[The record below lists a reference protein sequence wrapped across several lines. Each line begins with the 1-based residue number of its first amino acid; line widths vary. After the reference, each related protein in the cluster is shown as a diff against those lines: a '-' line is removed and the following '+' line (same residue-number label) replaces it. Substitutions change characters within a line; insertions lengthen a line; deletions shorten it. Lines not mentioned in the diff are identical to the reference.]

1 MTEYDVCII
10 GGGAASLAAAASFDK
25 RIKACILEKN
35 EIPGRKI
42 MATGGGRC
50 NITNAACKNKDLTLD
65 FFESLGM
72 ICFSD
77 DEGRY
82 YPYSNHASD
91 VVKIL
96 LDASG
101 SADTG
106 STRDHH
112 ICGSRENRERK
123 RLIFRHIQRHE
134 KRQTLHDKS
143 IKCAHSIRR
152 QGCAAVR
159 HDRRWVFPRKI
170 PGAPHIT
177 RFSDTHRRGVRRY
190 ERCKRSAAKGRAGLY
205 RNGELLHEESGEIQ
219 FTADGLSGICIF
231 NLTPYIKSSG
241 GESFAEA
248 LKQFEIRLDLA
259 PDIPADKLAGRES
272 SFGILTEKLAER
284 VGPDKIKDWRLPVLA
299 VKGWKNAQCT
309 AGGVVT
315 DEIDMNTMESKL
327 VNGLYFAGEVTDMQG
342 PCGGFNLQNAW
353 ETGIK
358 AAKALNEWKKKQE
371 KADR

>member
-10 GGGAASLAAAASFDK
+10 GGGAAGLAAAASFDK

-72 ICFSD
+72 MCFSD

-96 LDASG
+96 LDAVV

-106 STRDHH
+106 NTEIITSAAAEKIERARGAFSVTFRDTKTGRLCTIKAANVLIASGGKAAPQFGTTGDGYALAKSLGHH
-112 ICGSRENRERK
+112 ISR
-123 RLIFRHIQRHE
+123 
-134 KRQTLHDKS
+134 
-143 IKCAHSIRR
+143 
-152 QGCAAVR
+152 
-159 HDRRWVFPRKI
+159 VFPILTGVECGDMRDVK
-170 PGAPHIT
+170 
-177 RFSDTHRRGVRRY
+177 GVR
-190 ERCKRSAAKGRAGLY
+190 AKGSAGLY
-205 RNGELLHEESGEIQ
+205 RNGRLLHEESGEIQ

-231 NLTPYIKSSG
+231 NLTPYIKAAA

-259 PDIPADKLAGRES
+259 PDIPADKLRGRKS
-272 SFGILTEKLAER
+272 SFGILTERLAER
-284 VGPDKIKDWRLPVLA
+284 VGPDVIKDWRLPVIG

-309 AGGVVT
+309 AGGVAT
-315 DEIDMNTMESKL
+315 DEIDMDTMESKL
-327 VNGLYFAGEVTDMQG
+327 VKGLYFAGEVTDIQG

-358 AAKALNEWKKKQE
+358 AAKALNEWKEKQE
-371 KADR
+371 KAGR

>member
-10 GGGAASLAAAASFDK
+10 GGGAAGLAAAASFDK

-35 EIPGRKI
+35 EIPGSKI

-50 NITNAACKNKDLTLD
+50 NITNAACENKDLTLG

-96 LDASG
+96 LDAIS
-101 SADTG
+101 SDDTG
-106 STRDHH
+106 STEIITSAAAEKIVSESGTFFVTFKDTKTGRLCTIKAANVLIASGGKAAPQFGTTGDGYALAKSLGHH
-112 ICGSRENRERK
+112 ISR
-123 RLIFRHIQRHE
+123 
-134 KRQTLHDKS
+134 
-143 IKCAHSIRR
+143 
-152 QGCAAVR
+152 
-159 HDRRWVFPRKI
+159 VFPILTGVECGDLKDI
-170 PGAPHIT
+170 K
-177 RFSDTHRRGVRRY
+177 GVR
-190 ERCKRSAAKGRAGLY
+190 AKGMSGLY
-205 RNGELLHEESGEIQ
+205 RNGKLLHEENGEIQ

-231 NLTPYIKSSG
+231 NLTPYIKAAD
-241 GESFAEA
+241 GESFAEV

-259 PDIPADKLAGRES
+259 PDIPADRLIGRKS
-272 SFGILTEKLAER
+272 SFGILTEKLAVR
-284 VGPDKIKDWRLPVLA
+284 VRPDMIKDWRLPVLA

-315 DEIDMNTMESKL
+315 DEIDMDTMESKL
-327 VNGLYFAGEVTDMQG
+327 VQSLYFAGEVTDIQG

-371 KADR
+371 KADI

>member
-10 GGGAASLAAAASFDK
+10 GGGAAGLAAAASFDK

-106 STRDHH
+106 STE
-112 ICGSRENRERK
+112 IITSAAAEKIVSESGS
-123 RLIFRHIQRHE
+123 FSV
-134 KRQTLHDKS
+134 T
-143 IKCAHSIRR
+143 
-152 QGCAAVR
+152 
-159 HDRRWVFPRKI
+159 
-170 PGAPHIT
+170 
-177 RFSDTHRRGVRRY
+177 FSDTKNGRLCTTKASNVLIASGGKAAPQFGTTGDGYSLAKSLGHHISRVFPILTGVECGDMRDVKGVR
-190 ERCKRSAAKGRAGLY
+190 AKGRAGLY

>member
-10 GGGAASLAAAASFDK
+10 GGGAAGLAAAASFDK

-106 STRDHH
+106 STE
-112 ICGSRENRERK
+112 I
-123 RLIFRHIQRHE
+123 
-134 KRQTLHDKS
+134 
-143 IKCAHSIRR
+143 
-152 QGCAAVR
+152 
-159 HDRRWVFPRKI
+159 
-170 PGAPHIT
+170 IT
-177 RFSDTHRRGVRRY
+177 
-190 ERCKRSAAKGRAGLY
+190 SAAAEKIVS
-205 RNGELLHEESGEIQ
+205 ESG
-219 FTADGLSGICIF
+219 
-231 NLTPYIKSSG
+231 
-241 GESFAEA
+241 
-248 LKQFEIRLDLA
+248 
-259 PDIPADKLAGRES
+259 
-272 SFGILTEKLAER
+272 
-284 VGPDKIKDWRLPVLA
+284 
-299 VKGWKNAQCT
+299 
-309 AGGVVT
+309 
-315 DEIDMNTMESKL
+315 
-327 VNGLYFAGEVTDMQG
+327 
-342 PCGGFNLQNAW
+342 
-353 ETGIK
+353 
-358 AAKALNEWKKKQE
+358 
-371 KADR
+371 

>member
-10 GGGAASLAAAASFDK
+10 GGGAAGLAAAASFDK
-25 RIKACILEKN
+25 QIKACILEKN

-50 NITNAACKNKDLTLD
+50 NITNAACKDKDLTLD

-72 ICFSD
+72 LCFRD
-77 DEGRY
+77 DENRY

-96 LDASG
+96 LDAIGSDDTGDTRIITSAAAEKIVSG
-101 SADTG
+101 SDAFSISVKDTKTCSLYTIKAANVLIASG
-106 STRDHH
+106 GKAAPQFGTTGDGYALARDL
-112 ICGSRENRERK
+112 G
-123 RLIFRHIQRHE
+123 
-134 KRQTLHDKS
+134 
-143 IKCAHSIRR
+143 HSISR
-152 QGCAAVR
+152 
-159 HDRRWVFPRKI
+159 VFPILTGVECGDFRDIK
-170 PGAPHIT
+170 
-177 RFSDTHRRGVRRY
+177 GVRAR
-190 ERCKRSAAKGRAGLY
+190 GRAGLY
-205 RNGELLHEESGEIQ
+205 RGGELLHEESGEIQ

-231 NLTPYIKSSG
+231 NLTPYIKAAD
-241 GESFAEA
+241 GETFAEA

-259 PDIPADKLAGRES
+259 PDIPADRISRRKS

-284 VGPDKIKDWRLPVLA
+284 VGPDMIKDWRLPVLA

-309 AGGVVT
+309 AGGVAT
-315 DEIDMNTMESKL
+315 DEIDMDTMESRL
-327 VNGLYFAGEVTDMQG
+327 VKGLYFAGEVIDRQG

-353 ETGIK
+353 ETGIR
-358 AAKALNEWKKKQE
+358 AAEALNEWKRKQE

>member
-25 RIKACILEKN
+25 QIKACILEKN

-50 NITNAACKNKDLTLD
+50 NITNAACKDKDLTLD

-72 ICFSD
+72 LCFRD
-77 DEGRY
+77 DENRY

-96 LDASG
+96 LDAIGSDDTGDTRIITSAAAEKIVSG
-101 SADTG
+101 SDAFSISLKDTKTCSLYTIKAANVLIASG
-106 STRDHH
+106 GKAAPQFGTTGDGYALARDL
-112 ICGSRENRERK
+112 G
-123 RLIFRHIQRHE
+123 
-134 KRQTLHDKS
+134 
-143 IKCAHSIRR
+143 HSISR
-152 QGCAAVR
+152 
-159 HDRRWVFPRKI
+159 VFPILTGVECGDFRDIK
-170 PGAPHIT
+170 
-177 RFSDTHRRGVRRY
+177 GVRAR
-190 ERCKRSAAKGRAGLY
+190 GRAGLY
-205 RNGELLHEESGEIQ
+205 RGGELLHEESGEIQ

-231 NLTPYIKSSG
+231 NLTPYIKAAE
-241 GESFAEA
+241 GETFAEA
-248 LKQFEIRLDLA
+248 LKRFEIRLDLA
-259 PDIPADKLAGRES
+259 PDIPADRISRRKS

-284 VGPDKIKDWRLPVLA
+284 VGPDMIKDWRMPVLA

-309 AGGVVT
+309 AGGVAT
-315 DEIDMNTMESKL
+315 DEIDMDTMESRL
-327 VNGLYFAGEVTDMQG
+327 VKGLYFAGEVIDRQG

-353 ETGIK
+353 ETGIR
-358 AAKALNEWKKKQE
+358 AAEALNEWKRKQE